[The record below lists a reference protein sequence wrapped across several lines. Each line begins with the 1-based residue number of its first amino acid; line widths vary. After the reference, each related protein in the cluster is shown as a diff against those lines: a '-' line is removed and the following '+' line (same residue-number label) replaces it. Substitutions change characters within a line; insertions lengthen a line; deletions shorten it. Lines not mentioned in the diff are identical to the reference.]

1 MGIYP
6 IQYCWVNTNKGKE
19 KQLCV
24 KEITLNTVYTHLQK
38 K

>member
-6 IQYCWVNTNKGKE
+6 IQYCWVSINKGKE
-19 KQLCV
+19 KQLRV